1 MSFVIDMETADN
13 TAKPAD
19 DLDGQST
26 PSPRKSTPKQVMEDI
41 EKILNVRKRQ
51 HHGESDDEEKSSVG
65 EELVKNLRQKCFNLE
80 IEYENLAKLIT
91 DLIDVTSELEKRVLK
106 LEDSSLT
113 KEDFKKKSVEF
124 EKRFHRLEDVRQDTN
139 QIASE
144 GALGSWVDV
153 VGKRTTATNNFEPTP
168 LPEIQTKNMISV
180 LVDQKERER
189 RSKNVIVFGLE
200 ISKEGN
206 IDQQNKEDET
216 KMRKILSELRFGEN
230 LKFNLSRFRSKNN
243 QSSPPPVLVRFEDE
257 ETRER
262 VFYVAKLYRNVN
274 NLKNVFINRDLTE
287 IERNLDRDLRQRMKN
302 KNEDEVNNGQPFRWK
317 IRGYDIK
324 RFRLGDAERANRI

>member
-1 MSFVIDMETADN
+1 M
-13 TAKPAD
+13 
-19 DLDGQST
+19 
-26 PSPRKSTPKQVMEDI
+26 
-41 EKILNVRKRQ
+41 
-51 HHGESDDEEKSSVG
+51 
-65 EELVKNLRQKCFNLE
+65 
-80 IEYENLAKLIT
+80 
-91 DLIDVTSELEKRVLK
+91 LK

-124 EKRFHRLEDVRQDTN
+124 EKRLHRLEDVRQDIN

-168 LPEIQTKNMISV
+168 LPEIQTKIMTSV

-216 KMRKILSELRFGEN
+216 KMRKILSGI
-230 LKFNLSRFRSKNN
+230 KFKI
-243 QSSPPPVLVRFEDE
+243 Q
-257 ETRER
+257 
-262 VFYVAKLYRNVN
+262 
-274 NLKNVFINRDLTE
+274 FI
-287 IERNLDRDLRQRMKN
+287 
-302 KNEDEVNNGQPFRWK
+302 PF
-317 IRGYDIK
+317 
-324 RFRLGDAERANRI
+324 

>member
-1 MSFVIDMETADN
+1 MT
-13 TAKPAD
+13 
-19 DLDGQST
+19 
-26 PSPRKSTPKQVMEDI
+26 
-41 EKILNVRKRQ
+41 
-51 HHGESDDEEKSSVG
+51 
-65 EELVKNLRQKCFNLE
+65 
-80 IEYENLAKLIT
+80 
-91 DLIDVTSELEKRVLK
+91 
-106 LEDSSLT
+106 
-113 KEDFKKKSVEF
+113 
-124 EKRFHRLEDVRQDTN
+124 
-139 QIASE
+139 
-144 GALGSWVDV
+144 
-153 VGKRTTATNNFEPTP
+153 
-168 LPEIQTKNMISV
+168 SV

-216 KMRKILSELRFGEN
+216 KMRKILSELRVGEN

-262 VFYVAKLYRNVN
+262 VFYAAKKYRNVN

-324 RFRLGDAERANRI
+324 RFRLGDAERANRV